1 MYKKLSNL
9 FLSSISISLLGLMTV
24 PTFAI
29 DNISGESSNSKVKYP
44 KNFKTSNVVRDEQEL
59 INALKNESVNEIIIE
74 GNVLIT
80 KNIDLTN
87 LKNSVR
93 IVVGSDNV
101 KNSCLNI
108 LEGVEI
114 NGDGK
119 LTIVKNN
126 SEGIG
131 IISLKKVVNNGKI
144 SQTLFK
150 NLNILGKNGE
160 LIFNTTTEN
169 LILSDIKVFDSTLF
183 LNEKT
188 DSQVFERV
196 NFINS
201 LVNLNGIKPSK
212 IFGDSIIKTSNSIY
226 FDGYIDS
233 EISRENSLIIAI
245 DNLGE
250 VITSKNIQIDELGD
264 VQASIEN
271 LKRSTN
277 YDLYILS
284 FDENQNL
291 FLSSPINVSTTDFKS
306 SVESINHDSAKIK
319 IFKNSLEEKYYPL
332 YVILKYGDYDLRKVE
347 ISNKATT
354 ANIILNFTGLR
365 ENSKYSYEVVSY
377 LDDSKKLIIDK
388 GEFKTLISPSNV
400 GSSNFLNFSIH
411 RDEVKNFNIY
421 DTGVRIPLNET
432 IAKYVRNG
440 KNFETN
446 IKGVNVELI
455 DGKFLITNLIPST
468 DYSNLKIYFETN
480 DNKNVE
486 VSIPRIVTIQETTN
500 VNKFIKNV
508 YFNAFNRNPDEIGFS
523 YWVEKLSSKEISAD
537 KFVKNLLSEDE
548 FGKTRPTIR
557 EKIEGLYSVI
567 VNRKSDEEGLK
578 FWVNI
583 YESFISRGYSD
594 EFALKIVVD
603 KMVDADEF
611 KNVVQIDRK
620 SVV

>member
-1 MYKKLSNL
+1 MNKKLSSL
-9 FLSSISISLLGLMTV
+9 FLSTVSIYSLGLITI

-29 DNISGESSNSKVKYP
+29 NNISGESSNSKVKYP

-59 INALKNESVNEIIIE
+59 INVLKNESVNEIIVE
-74 GNVLIT
+74 GNILIT
-80 KNIDLTN
+80 KNLDLSDLN
-87 LKNSVR
+87 NSVR
-93 IVVGSDNV
+93 IVIGSDNV

-114 NGDGK
+114 NGGGK

-169 LILSDIKVFDSTLF
+169 LLLSDVKVFDSTLF

-188 DSQVFERV
+188 DGQIFEKV

-201 LVNLNGIKPSK
+201 FVNLNGIEPSK
-212 IFGDSIIKTSNSIY
+212 IFEDSIIKTSNSIH
-226 FDGYIDS
+226 FDGSIDS
-233 EISRENSLIIAI
+233 EIFRENLLIIAV
-245 DNLGE
+245 DNSGE
-250 VITSKNIQIDELGD
+250 VITSKNIQIDEFGD

-284 FDENQNL
+284 FDENENL
-291 FLSSPINVSTTDFKS
+291 FLSSPVNVSTTDFKS
-306 SVESINHDSAKIK
+306 SIESINSDSAKIK

-332 YVILKYGDYDLRKVE
+332 YVILKYGDYELRKVE
-347 ISNKATT
+347 ISNKATV

-365 ENSKYSYEVVSY
+365 ENSKYSYEIVSY
-377 LDDSKKLIIDK
+377 LDDSEKLIIDK
-388 GEFKTLISPSNV
+388 GEFKTLIGSSNNV
-400 GSSNFLNFSIH
+400 GGNSNFLNFSIH

-421 DTGVRIPLNET
+421 DTGVMIPLNDS
-432 IAKYVRNG
+432 IFKYVING
-440 KNFETN
+440 RNFETN
-446 IKGVNVELI
+446 IKGVNVELVN
-455 DGKFLITNLIPST
+455 GKFLITNLIPGT

-480 DNKNVE
+480 DRKNAVIN
-486 VSIPRIVTIQETTN
+486 VPRIVTIQETTN

-523 YWVEKLSSKEISAD
+523 YWAEKLSSKEIGAD
-537 KFVKNLLSEDE
+537 KFVKNLLNEDE
-548 FGKTRPTIR
+548 FSKIRPTTK

-567 VNRKSDEEGLK
+567 VNRKSDEEGLN
-578 FWVNI
+578 FWVNT
-583 YESFISRGYSD
+583 YESLVNRGYSG

-603 KMVDADEF
+603 NMIDADEF
-611 KNVVQIDRK
+611 KNIIEMI
-620 SVV
+620 S

>member
-233 EISRENSLIIAI
+233 EISRENLLIIAI

-611 KNVVQIDRK
+611 KNVVQMI
-620 SVV
+620 S

>member
-9 FLSSISISLLGLMTV
+9 FLSTISISSLGLMTV
-24 PTFAI
+24 STFAI
-29 DNISGESSNSKVKYP
+29 NNVSGESSNSKVKYP
-44 KNFKTSNVVRDEQEL
+44 KNFKTSSVVKNEQEL

-80 KNIDLTN
+80 ESIDLTN

-114 NGDGK
+114 NGGGK

-144 SQTLFK
+144 SKTLFK

-169 LILSDIKVFDSTLF
+169 LLLSDVKVFDSTLF

-188 DSQVFERV
+188 DGQIFEKV

-201 LVNLNGIKPSK
+201 FVNLNGIEPSK
-212 IFGDSIIKTSNSIY
+212 IFKDSIIKTSNSIY
-226 FDGYIDS
+226 FDGSVDP
-233 EISRENSLIIAI
+233 EISRENLLVIAV
-245 DNLGE
+245 DSNSGE
-250 VITSKNIQIDELGD
+250 VITSKNIQIDDLGD
-264 VQASIEN
+264 VQASVEN

-284 FDENQNL
+284 FDENENL
-291 FLSSPINVSTTDFKS
+291 FLSSPMNVSTTDFKS
-306 SVESINHDSAKIK
+306 SIESINSDSAKIK

-332 YVILKYGDYDLRKVE
+332 YVILKYGNYELRKVE
-347 ISNKATT
+347 ISNKATE
-354 ANIILNFTGLR
+354 ANIVLNFTGLR
-365 ENSKYSYEVVSY
+365 ENSKYSYEIVSY
-377 LDDSKKLIIDK
+377 LDDSEKLIIDK
-388 GEFKTLISPSNV
+388 GEFKTLVGSSNNV
-400 GSSNFLNFSIH
+400 GGNSNFLNFSIH

-421 DTGVRIPLNET
+421 DTGVRIPLNDS
-432 IAKYVRNG
+432 IFKYVKNG

-455 DGKFLITNLIPST
+455 NGKFLITNLIPST

-480 DNKNVE
+480 DRRNAVIN
-486 VSIPRIVTIQETTN
+486 IPRIVTIQETTN
-500 VNKFIKNV
+500 INKFIKNV

-523 YWVEKLSSKEISAD
+523 YWVEKLSSKEIGAD
-537 KFVKNLLSEDE
+537 KFVKNLLNEDE
-548 FGKTRPTIR
+548 FSKMRPTTK

-567 VNRKSDEEGLK
+567 VNRKSDEEGLN
-578 FWVNI
+578 FWVNT
-583 YESFISRGYSD
+583 YESLVSRGYSG

-603 KMVDADEF
+603 SMIETDEF
-611 KNVVQIDRK
+611 KNIIEMIR
-620 SVV
+620 